1 MCFLCDLKT
10 QPVSGR
16 LVSSPSRRVFLGA
29 GASLATL
36 VAAPALAQVQVGE
49 PSSLRKLVPAE
60 LLEEAAAKQYDA
72 TLMAAQVD
80 RALLPATDPQVLR
93 LRTIAERLIP
103 FTPPWNERASQWQWQ
118 VSAIQSEDINAFCMP
133 GGKIVFFTGIMEKL
147 DLTDDEVGMIMG
159 HEMAHALREHGR
171 EQLAKGMATS
181 LSLRIGAELIGLG
194 DWGGVAADIGSDLL
208 TLKFSRDNE
217 TEADLVGLE
226 LAARAGYRPDA
237 GVSLWQKMEKANK
250 SGSLA
255 FLSTHPSGSNRIR
268 TLERNAPKVQ
278 GLYEKA
284 AAAQR

>member
-10 QPVSGR
+10 QPVAAPEAAPS
-16 LVSSPSRRVFLGA
+16 SRRAFLGA
-29 GASLATL
+29 GASFAAL

-49 PSSLRKLVPAE
+49 PSTMRKLVPAD

-80 RALLPATDPQVLR
+80 RALLPATDARVQR
-93 LRTIAERLIP
+93 LRTIADRLIP

-133 GGKIVFFTGIMEKL
+133 GGKIVFFTGILEKL
-147 DLTDDEVGMIMG
+147 DLTEDEVAMIMG
-159 HEMAHALREHGR
+159 HEMAHALREHSR
-171 EQLAKGMATS
+171 EQIAKGMATS
-181 LSLRIGAELIGLG
+181 LTLRIGAELIGLG

-237 GVSLWQKMEKANK
+237 GVSLWQKMEKAK
-250 SGSLA
+250 EGASLA

-278 GLYEKA
+278 GLYERA
-284 AAAQR
+284 TAGRG